1 MLGAICSSCNKWQAE
16 GTNKKLEQSKQK
28 KKKALRSLVLRKKN
42 LLLFWVKVDG
52 SIFASPPVS
61 VIP

>member
-28 KKKALRSLVLRKKN
+28 KKSFK
-42 LLLFWVKVDG
+42 D
-52 SIFASPPVS
+52 VS
-61 VIP
+61 AENKEPYVCLGQR